1 MAETGLYGMTSAW
14 FAEARLEPS
23 APMPMDR
30 APAAP
35 WPDFCPRPMRSRHEL
50 VARTVA
56 ADVLPRLMLAGRGL
70 PERAGPDCVLPAA
83 AVGVAE
89 LADIAIAKKAAVAL
103 AFVERAHARGMSLEA
118 LYLDLLAPA
127 ARHLGDLW
135 TEDVIDF
142 TQVTIG
148 LGRLQQVLRQ
158 LSPAFQ
164 SGVVPH
170 GTGRHALLV
179 PAPGEQ
185 HTFGLSMVTEFFRR
199 AAWSVWSGVPATP
212 AELGSIV
219 RDNWFAIVGF
229 SLGAEVRLD
238 GLRAGIR
245 RVRQV
250 SQNRGVGIMVGGPL
264 FIEHPELVAQV
275 GADATAADGRQAVS
289 QAQTLL
295 TLLPGRV

>member
-1 MAETGLYGMTSAW
+1 MAESGLYGMTSAW
-14 FAEARLEPS
+14 LAEARLEPP
-23 APMPMDR
+23 APVPMDR
-30 APAAP
+30 APPPP
-35 WPDFCPRPMRSRHEL
+35 WPDFCPAQPLRSRREL
-50 VARTVA
+50 VARTVT
-56 ADVLPRLMLAGRGL
+56 ADVLPRLTLARRGT
-70 PERAGPDCVLPAA
+70 PGRAGPDGVAPAA
-83 AVGVAE
+83 AVAE
-89 LADIAIAKKAAVAL
+89 LADIAIAKGAASAL
-103 AFVERAHARGMSLEA
+103 AFAQRAQARGMSLEA

-127 ARHLGDLW
+127 ARHLGVLW
-135 TEDVIDF
+135 TDDVVDF

-179 PAPGEQ
+179 PAPGEH

-219 RDNWFAIVGF
+219 RDNWFAIIGF

-295 TLLPGRV
+295 TLLPGCV